1 MLKFRICL
9 NFPSLPVKVF
19 REVLDRSWIVFRFV
33 YAIKSPA
40 FCPRVMRTLKK
51 YLHWTSS
58 SGNAKPLLLV
68 FPCRR
73 TRLYLHRSSE
83 AEGGPMW
90 PNWICNIISLRPHIT
105 IVNFWRRL
113 AKRPLRLF
121 HSAPSERR
129 DIYYTRPCIFY
140 LWFRDIQA
148 DDENRAH
155 GGPAP

>member
-1 MLKFRICL
+1 VAKF
-9 NFPSLPVKVF
+9 SVKVF
-19 REVLDRSWIVFRFV
+19 GEVLDRSWIVSIFRFV

-40 FCPRVMRTLKK
+40 SRPRVMRTLKK

-68 FPCRR
+68 FPGRR

-83 AEGGPMW
+83 AGGGPMR

-121 HSAPSERR
+121 HSAPSERL
-129 DIYYTRPCIFY
+129 DIYTSMYILFMVSRYTSRWKPDT
-140 LWFRDIQA
+140 WWA
-148 DDENRAH
+148 
-155 GGPAP
+155 GPVE